1 MSMERTQPSGTHRSK
16 LTQTGSGG
24 RKGRQNKSTGNY
36 YHIEIRPRADFVA
49 FRTQDV
55 GRRGHIQRVG
65 GQWSTGY
72 WTTVKWLISKEDA
85 HLQAGVLIP
94 DTPAAKEVLD
104 QLGSRP
110 VHMLGDRFKA
120 RPQPTFYEPEQPV
133 VAPKRKSQAKTKK
146 PRVTRKSKK

>member
-1 MSMERTQPSGTHRSK
+1 MTVERTQQTETRNSK
-16 LTQTGSGG
+16 LTQAGS
-24 RKGRQNKSTGNY
+24 RAHKSSQNKNTGNY

-85 HLQAGVLIP
+85 HFQAGVLVP

-110 VHMLGDRFKA
+110 IHMLGDRFKA
-120 RPQPTFYEPEQPV
+120 RPQPNVSEPEGPV
-133 VAPKRKSQAKTKK
+133 AASKRKPQAKAKK

>member
-1 MSMERTQPSGTHRSK
+1 MAEERTQHAGTRNSK
-16 LTQTGSGG
+16 LTQTGSRA
-24 RKGRQNKSTGNY
+24 RKSSQNKNTGNY
-36 YHIEIRPRADFVA
+36 YHIEIRPRDDFVA

-72 WTTVKWLISKEDA
+72 WTTVKWLISKQDA
-85 HLQAGVLIP
+85 HLQAGILIP

-110 VHMLGDRFKA
+110 VRMLGDRFKA
-120 RPQPTFYEPEQPV
+120 RPQPNFSEREHSLA
-133 VAPKRKSQAKTKK
+133 APKRKSEPETKK
-146 PRVTRKSKK
+146 PRVKRKSKK